1 MGANDILKTEADEDL
16 MTKIVTDIAKECVRF
31 SEKDVFVSSVT
42 VKTRCN
48 SAFICAV
55 NEILQNKDTTY
66 QLYFIDN

>member
-16 MTKIVTDIAKECVRF
+16 MAKMVTDIVKECVRF

-48 SAFICAV
+48 STFICAV
-55 NEILQNKDTTY
+55 NEILQNKDATH